1 MHVLQDWLSRN
12 SATLC
17 SLSPAMVPL
26 PQDQDQDDGIGVDA
40 EMNPV
45 NYTMFCR
52 LLVEQNLVSPL
63 ALRNLE
69 K

>member
-26 PQDQDQDDGIGVDA
+26 PQDQDGGIGVDP

-52 LLVEQNLVSPL
+52 LLVEQNLVSLL

>member
-26 PQDQDQDDGIGVDA
+26 PQDQDDGIGVDA

-52 LLVEQNLVSPL
+52 LLVEQNLVSHP
-63 ALRNLE
+63 AYRNLE